1 MDFLGI
7 IGIGVAAFA
16 ATDIDDLFVL
26 MLFFSNPAYK
36 ARQVVFGQYLGIGAL
51 VAIGI
56 LGALIALVVPPMIV
70 GLMGVL
76 PIAIGIKKLLDL
88 RKHEDDTLPEN
99 LQGNRSSY
107 LQFLTVTG
115 VTIANGGDNIG
126 VYVPL
131 FASSSTT
138 VEITTLVAIFLA
150 VTAVWCALA
159 YYLVNHRLIASRL
172 SRVGHIILPFVLIGL
187 GLYILTDAFL
197 LA

>member
-1 MDFLGI
+1 MDFLGV

-36 ARQVVFGQYLGIGAL
+36 ARQVVFGQYRGIGAL
-51 VAIGI
+51 VAIGV
-56 LGALIALVVPPMIV
+56 LGALIALVVPPMVV
-70 GLMGVL
+70 GLMGLL
-76 PIAIGIKKLLDL
+76 PMAIGIKKLLDL
-88 RKHEDDTLPEN
+88 HKHEDDGLPKN
-99 LQGNRSSY
+99 LQSNRSSY
-107 LQFLTVTG
+107 LQFLTVAG

-131 FASSSTT
+131 FASGSTAG
-138 VEITTLVAIFLA
+138 EIITLVAIFLA

-172 SRVGHIILPFVLIGL
+172 SSAGHIILPFVLIGL
-187 GLYILTDAFL
+187 GVYILTDAFL
-197 LA
+197 LG